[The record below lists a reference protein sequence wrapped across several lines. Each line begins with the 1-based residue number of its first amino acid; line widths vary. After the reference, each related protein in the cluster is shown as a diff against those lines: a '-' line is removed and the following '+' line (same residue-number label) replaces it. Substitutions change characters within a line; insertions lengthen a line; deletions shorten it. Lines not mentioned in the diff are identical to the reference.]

1 MTNLLCHRFKEKIL
15 KMTITDLIKEGTA
28 AAVKELYDY
37 EIEPAKV
44 TMNVTRKEFEGD
56 YSVVVFPYT
65 KSAKKKPEQIGE
77 EVGQFLVEKYDDLT
91 NFNVIKGFLNLQV
104 NDSYW
109 NQYLEEIIQKDS
121 IGKFPRN
128 GKKIMIEFSS
138 PNTNKPLHLGHIRNI
153 LLGWSSYKMYDAL
166 GYDVIRT
173 QIVNDR
179 GIAICESMLAWQLFG
194 NGQTPEDAGEKSDHY
209 VGHWYVEFEKHF
221 QTEYKAWQSSVD
233 GQYVYSTKRT
243 KDKEGNPQ
251 EETVF
256 FKKYKN
262 TYFNEQSKLGK
273 AAKELLLKWEANAPD
288 ARALWKKMNNWVYE
302 GFDVTYK
309 NLGVEFDQLY
319 HESNTYLFGK
329 TMIEEG
335 LKNDIFYKKEDGS
348 VWIDLE
354 DAKLDHKLVLRSDG
368 TSVYMTQDLG
378 TAQIRYNDHGTEQMV
393 YVVADEQDYH
403 FKVLFEIMKR
413 LSAPYAAGMYHLSY
427 GMIDLTTGKM
437 KSREGTIVD
446 ADDLME
452 TVISEARNNGEERG
466 ELEDLSKEEREDIY
480 RKIGLAALKYFII
493 KVNAKK
499 RMVFNPAESVDVQG
513 DTGPYIQY
521 TVVRS
526 KSVQRKAGDFD
537 TSASVN
543 YKNLNDSERSII
555 GQIYRLNETIELA
568 AKNFDPSILANYCYD
583 LAKSYHKFFH
593 DHSILKAE
601 TEEAKAFRLKLNQAI
616 GKTLTFAMGLL
627 GIEMPERM

>member
-1 MTNLLCHRFKEKIL
+1 
-15 KMTITDLIKEGTA
+15 MTITDLIKEGTA
-28 AAVKELYDY
+28 AAVKELYNHD
-37 EIEPAKV
+37 IDASKV

-56 YSVVVFPYT
+56 YSVVVFPFT

-77 EVGQFLVEKYDDLT
+77 DVGKYLVEKYDDLT
-91 NFNVIKGFLNLQV
+91 DFNVIKGFLNLQV
-104 NDSYW
+104 RDAYW
-109 NQYLEEIIQKDS
+109 NQYLEDTIQNNG
-121 IGKFPRN
+121 IGKLPRN

-153 LLGWSSYKMYDAL
+153 LLGWSAYKLYDAL

-179 GIAICESMLAWQLFG
+179 GIAICKSMLAWQLYG
-194 NGQTPEDAGEKSDHY
+194 KGATPESTGQKSDHF
-209 VGHWYVEFEKHF
+209 VGHWYVEFETHF
-221 QTEYKAWQSSVD
+221 QAEYKAWQKSID
-233 GQYVYSTKRT
+233 GQYLYSTEK
-243 KDKEGNPQ
+243 KVDKEGV
-251 EETVF
+251 EESEAAF

-262 TYFNEQSKLGK
+262 KYFNNNSALGA
-273 AAKELLLKWEANAPD
+273 AAKELLLKWEAND
-288 ARALWKKMNNWVYE
+288 SEARGLWKKMNDWVYE
-302 GFDVTYK
+302 GFEVTYK
-309 NLGVEFDQLY
+309 NLGVEFDKLY
-319 HESNTYLFGK
+319 FESDTYLLGK
-329 TMIEEG
+329 TTVDEG
-335 LKNDIFYKKEDGS
+335 LKNNIFYKKEDGS

-378 TAQIRYNDHGTEQMV
+378 TAQVRYEEHGTDRMV

-413 LSAPYAAGMYHLSY
+413 LGAPYAAGMHHLSY
-427 GMIDLTTGKM
+427 GMIDLTTGRM

-446 ADDLME
+446 ADDLMK
-452 TVISEARNNGEERG
+452 TVISEARNNAEERG
-466 ELEDLSKEEREDIY
+466 ELDDLSAEQRENIY
-480 RKIGLAALKYFII
+480 RQIGMAALKYFII

-521 TVVRS
+521 TVVRT
-526 KSVQRKAGDFD
+526 KAVERKAGDTD
-537 TSASVN
+537 TSISVN
-543 YKNLNDSERSII
+543 YKNLNNQERAII
-555 GQIYRLNETIELA
+555 GQIYRLNDTVA
-568 AKNFDPSILANYCYD
+568 AAAENFDPSILASYCYD
-583 LAKSYHKFFH
+583 LAKAYHKFYH

-601 TEEAKAFRLKLNQAI
+601 SPEAKAFRLKLNKAI

>member
-1 MTNLLCHRFKEKIL
+1 
-15 KMTITDLIKEGTA
+15 MTITDLIKEGTA
-28 AAVKELYDY
+28 VAVKELYNH

-44 TMNVTRKEFEGD
+44 TLNVTRKEFDGD

-77 EVGQFLVEKYDDLT
+77 EVGNFLVEKYDDLT

-104 NDSYW
+104 KDSYW

-121 IGKFPRN
+121 IGKLPRN

-153 LLGWSSYKMYDAL
+153 LLGWSSYKLYDAL

-179 GIAICESMLAWQLFG
+179 GIAICKSMLAWELFG
-194 NGQTPEDAGEKSDHY
+194 DGATPESVGQKNDHF

-221 QTEYKAWQSSVD
+221 QTEYKAWQKSIAA
-233 GQYVYSTKRT
+233 QHLFSTT
-243 KDKEGNPQ
+243 KKVDKEGIAES
-251 EETVF
+251 EESF

-262 TYFNEQSKLGK
+262 TYFNNNSKLGK
-273 AAKELLLKWEANAPD
+273 AAKELLLKWEAND
-288 ARALWKKMNNWVYE
+288 SEARGLWKKMNDWVYE

-309 NLGVEFDQLY
+309 NLGVEFDKLY
-319 HESNTYLFGK
+319 FESDTYLLGK
-329 TMIEEG
+329 GTVEEG
-335 LKNDIFYKKEDGS
+335 LKNNIFYKKEDGS

-378 TAQIRYNDHGTEQMV
+378 TAQVRFDEHGTERMV

-413 LSAPYAAGMYHLSY
+413 LGAPYAEGMHHLSY

-452 TVISEARNNGEERG
+452 TVISEARANGEERG
-466 ELEDLSKEEREDIY
+466 ELDDLSKEQREEIY

-526 KSVQRKAGDFD
+526 KSVQRKAGDYD
-537 TSASVN
+537 TSGSVN
-543 YKNLNDSERSII
+543 YQNLNDQERSII
-555 GQIYRLNETIELA
+555 GQIYRLNETIKMA
-568 AKNFDPSILANYCYD
+568 ADNFDPSILANYCYD

-601 TEEAKAFRLKLNQAI
+601 TEEAKAFRIKLNYAI